1 MKTAQNLS
9 TIFTTIIAINNVY
22 TNSFRQYPFGLRAL
36 VPRDEVQLQP
46 TPHRAVGLRPAL
58 PRYVPKV
65 GSIHLRLQ

>member
-1 MKTAQNLS
+1 MIYLN
-9 TIFTTIIAINNVY
+9 Y
-22 TNSFRQYPFGLRAL
+22 CRQHPFGVRTL

-65 GSIHLRLQ
+65 GSIPPRLQ

>member
-1 MKTAQNLS
+1 M
-9 TIFTTIIAINNVY
+9 Y
-22 TNSFRQYPFGLRAL
+22 PNSCRQYPFGVRTL

-65 GSIHLRLQ
+65 GSIPPRLQ